1 MEEGKNNGAKEFVR
15 FQVHRKVTNLYKQF
29 LFILEDLKE
38 EGDNIND
45 ETFQRARKRV
55 LDYGNDS
62 IREIEETMERF
73 DFKLK

>member
-1 MEEGKNNGAKEFVR
+1 
-15 FQVHRKVTNLYKQF
+15 

-62 IREIEETMERF
+62 IREIEETLERF